1 MEFYGMTGEKLG
13 VIGQIDGTKSKFDDL
28 PQWKKDLLQ
37 KPSISV
43 RKGIAWVR
51 LYLLTASYGD
61 SDGCMLAMIEQE
73 KGFIGALMSLEGRSG
88 VRYYA
93 PA

>member
-1 MEFYGMTGEKLG
+1 MTGEKLG
-13 VIGQIDGTKSKFDDL
+13 VIGQIDATTSKFDDL

-51 LYLLTASYGD
+51 LYLLKISFGD
-61 SDGCMLAMIEQE
+61 SDGFVQARIE
-73 KGFIGALMSLEGRSG
+73 
-88 VRYYA
+88 
-93 PA
+93 

>member
-13 VIGQIDGTKSKFDDL
+13 VIGQIDATTSKFDDL

-51 LYLLTASYGD
+51 LYLLKISFGD
-61 SDGCMLAMIEQE
+61 SDGFVQARIE
-73 KGFIGALMSLEGRSG
+73 
-88 VRYYA
+88 
-93 PA
+93 